1 MDKVL
6 VIGKG
11 ASGCAAS
18 SLAVSRG
25 DEASF
30 ASGVDLVVAS
40 PGVRVMSELEYGCRA
55 LTERGWKMLAVTGSK
70 GKSSVVKLVADTIN
84 LAGGKAVA
92 CGNYG
97 RPVSDV
103 CREETAGWA
112 VVEVSSFMLETTSLP
127 PRFFEA
133 AAVLNLQEDH
143 LDRHGSIEAYHALK
157 MRLPLMAKKSV
168 SPFSPPDENPSLLA
182 GSYFDNAILRDNGLA
197 GAFLMRA
204 ASLSDEEIVQGFRH
218 FRPLEHRMSLV
229 SKIDGVKY
237 VDDSKATSIAALKA
251 GVEMAGEAFSRPS
264 VLLIAGGKWKGDD
277 LKIATSTLT
286 KWGKK
291 VYRIGEC
298 AEKFFSA
305 WASSVDCEICGTMD
319 KAVEAAARDA
329 EKGDTVLLSPG
340 AASFDQFGNFNERGE
355 YFAKI
360 VKTREMKK

>member
-1 MDKVL
+1 MDKLL

-18 SLAVSRG
+18 SLALSRG
-25 DEASF
+25 GEVSF
-30 ASGVDLVVAS
+30 ASDVDLVVAS

-55 LTERGWKMLAVTGSK
+55 LHQRGWKMLAVTGSK
-70 GKSSVVKLVADTIN
+70 GKSSVVKLVADAIN
-84 LAGGKAVA
+84 LSGGKAVP

-103 CREETAGWA
+103 CREEEVGWA

-143 LDRHGSIEAYHALK
+143 LDRHGSVEAYHALK
-157 MRLPLMAKKSV
+157 MRLLSMAKTSV
-168 SPFSPPDENPSLLA
+168 SPFSPPQENPSLLA
-182 GSYFDNAILRDNGLA
+182 GSYFDNAILRANGLA
-197 GAFLMRA
+197 GVFLMRA
-204 ASLSDEEIVQGFRH
+204 ASLSDEDIKRAFQM

-229 SKIDGVKY
+229 GEIDGVKY
-237 VDDSKATSIAALKA
+237 IDDSKATSIAALAA
-251 GVEMAGEAFSRPS
+251 GVEMAGEASFKPS
-264 VLLIAGGKWKGDD
+264 VLLIAGGKGKGDD
-277 LKIATSTLT
+277 LKNALPSLT

-291 VYRIGEC
+291 VYLIGES
-298 AEKFFSA
+298 AEKFFSV
-305 WASSVDCEICGTMD
+305 WSSTVDCEICGTMD

-340 AASFDQFGNFNERGE
+340 AASFDQFGNFNERGD

-360 VKTREMKK
+360 VKTREDKK